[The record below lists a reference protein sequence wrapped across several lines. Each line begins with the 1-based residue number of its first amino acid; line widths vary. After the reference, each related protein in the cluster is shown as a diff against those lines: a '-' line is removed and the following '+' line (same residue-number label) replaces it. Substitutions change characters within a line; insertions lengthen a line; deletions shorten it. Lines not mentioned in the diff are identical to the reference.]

1 MKIGINL
8 DIKPKFMSK
17 LFFFIS
23 FLFSI
28 SLFSQEEIEID
39 FEKLNSK
46 VTILINNHRKSLKLK
61 EFEKDTFLLKAAED
75 HSLYLKKLGFLSH
88 EQKDVKMKNPSD
100 RVSFYGGK
108 KFSGFG
114 ENILFTSVKK
124 EKYSD
129 KELNKL
135 AQTIFNQW
143 KNSPPHYKNIINKN
157 FDAADLGFFIDSKRN
172 RIYATNVFGIKGI
185 QIPNQLSENAFG
197 VEEKNKKCRPID
209 FGTKLHIGNSI
220 AIEGDNVILYYHDK
234 KKFELMFSEPR
245 DGIAIDFVEK
255 EQMSCNK
262 PNTFDVSPIYD
273 GVMSEPIYREE
284 LLKNNTAQNEY
295 KLITKV
301 GKVPNHLIGKEIVAN
316 VILIFDN
323 CACEYVVP
331 LQIKSKT
338 IDLFPLEPIIEL
350 TNDASLSNKGILF
363 TDVILFEFDKNKIK
377 SKNEFY
383 YKYYNKVHSTQIYSY
398 SSVEG
403 NEISN
408 KKLHTDRAIAIE
420 KFAKDS
426 LNIKLK
432 PSLVIAEENWEKCY
446 IQLAMENMEY
456 LASKPKNEIRDY
468 INIKNK
474 DFETYLND
482 QRVSKL
488 VVNYYGEINKD
499 SLSNEDYFSTLYD
512 LNLKTAIYDKEYKK
526 ANLALSKLYTSEYS
540 LSIFDEMVFN
550 EIKTNP
556 KLVQNATA
564 VICKNFN
571 QDYFKTTQFLKIW
584 LEKFDTLPKNV
595 QLNLLILYCRINSE
609 LLEKWDVNISKLT
622 NVSKPASIE
631 NKFLTFK
638 ENKKLQSNFDYI
650 LLYYSNHI
658 NDYKNIKQYFDRVYM
673 SFKSNIKT
681 KEDRI
686 NLALFVNHWSVY
698 SYSITLLKAEMNK
711 PTFSKEEALLLAQ
724 TATLFFDENDVKTN
738 QQILNKVYQ
747 LNKKEWCE
755 WQKENFNLLRN
766 ELIKSDFCKKC
777 NNL

>member
-1 MKIGINL
+1 
-8 DIKPKFMSK
+8 MSK
-17 LFFFIS
+17 FFLFVS

-28 SLFSQEEIEID
+28 SIFSQKEVEID
-39 FEKLNSK
+39 FKKLNSK
-46 VTILINNHRKSLKLK
+46 VSILINNHRKSLKLK
-61 EFEKDTFLLKAAED
+61 EFDKDTFLLKAAED
-75 HSLYLKKLGFLSH
+75 HSLYLKKLGFLTH
-88 EQKDVKMKNPSD
+88 EQKDVKKKNPSD
-100 RVSFYGGK
+100 RVNFYGGK

-114 ENILFTSVKK
+114 ENILFTSIKQ

-129 KELNKL
+129 KELDKL

-143 KNSPPHYKNIINKN
+143 KNSPSHYKNIINKD
-157 FDAADLGFFIDSKRN
+157 FDAADLGFFIDIKRN
-172 RIYATNVFGIKGI
+172 RIYATHVFGRKGI
-185 QIPNQLSENAFG
+185 EIPNQLSENAFG
-197 VEEKNKKCRPID
+197 LKVKNQKCKTID

-220 AIEGDNVILYYHDK
+220 QIEGENVILYYHDK
-234 KKFELMFSEPR
+234 QEFETIFSNPK

-262 PNTFDVSPIYD
+262 PNTFDISPIYD

-284 LLKNNTAQNEY
+284 LLKNNTAQNKY
-295 KLITKV
+295 KLITNV
-301 GKVPNHLIGKEIVAN
+301 GKVPSHLIGKEIVAN

-350 TNDASLSNKGILF
+350 TNDASLSNKGIIY
-363 TDVILFEFDKNKIK
+363 TEEILFEFDKNKVK
-377 SKNEFY
+377 SNNESY
-383 YKYYNKVHSTQIYSY
+383 YKLHHKVHSTQIYSY

-408 KKLHTDRAIAIE
+408 KKLHNDRAAAIQ

-426 LNIKLK
+426 LGIKIK
-432 PSLVIAEENWEKCY
+432 PSIIVAEENWEKCY

-456 LASKPKNEIRDY
+456 LASKPKNEIRKY
-468 INIKNK
+468 INLKNK
-474 DFETYLND
+474 DFETYLNE

-488 VVNYYGEINKD
+488 VVNYYGEIDKD
-499 SLSNEDYFSTLYD
+499 SLLKAQNSELFYD
-512 LNLKTAIYDKEYKK
+512 LNIKTAIFDKDYKK
-526 ANLALSKLYTSEYS
+526 ANLALSKIYS
-540 LSIFDEMVFN
+540 LEFSSCIFDEMVFN

-571 QDYFKTTQFLKIW
+571 LDYFKTTQFLKIW
-584 LEKFDTLPKNV
+584 LEKFDSLPKNA
-595 QLNLLILYCRINSE
+595 QLNLLILYSRINSE
-609 LLEKWDVNISKLT
+609 LLEKWDINFSKLT
-622 NVSKPASIE
+622 NVIKPVSVE
-631 NKFLTFK
+631 NKFITFK

-658 NDYKNIKQYFDRVYM
+658 NDYKNVNEYFDRVYL

-681 KEDRI
+681 KEDRM

-698 SYSITLLKAEMNK
+698 SYCIALLKSEINK
-711 PTFSKEEALLLAQ
+711 PSFSKEEALLLAQ
-724 TATLFFDENDVKTN
+724 TAALFFEENDAKTN
-738 QQILNKVYQ
+738 QQVLNKVYQ

-766 ELIKSDFCKKC
+766 EQIKSDFCKKC
-777 NNL
+777 NNM

>member
-1 MKIGINL
+1 
-8 DIKPKFMSK
+8 MSQ
-17 LFFFIS
+17 FFLYIS
-23 FLFSI
+23 LLFSI
-28 SLFSQEEIEID
+28 SVFSQQEVEID

-46 VTILINNHRKSLKLK
+46 VTVLINNHRKSLKLK
-61 EFEKDTFLLKAAED
+61 DLEKDSFLQKAAED
-75 HSLYLKKLGFLSH
+75 HSSYLQKLGFLSH
-88 EQKDVKMKNPSD
+88 EQKDIKKKNPSD
-100 RVSFYGGK
+100 RVIFYGGK
-108 KFSGFG
+108 KFSGIG
-114 ENILFTSVKK
+114 ENILFTSIKQ

-129 KELNKL
+129 KELDKL

-143 KNSPPHYKNIINKN
+143 KNSPPHYKNIINKE
-157 FDAADLGFFIDSKRN
+157 FDAGDLGFYLDIKRN
-172 RIYATNVFGIKGI
+172 RIYATHVFGIKGVE
-185 QIPNQLSENAFG
+185 IPNQLSENAFG

-220 AIEGDNVILYYHDK
+220 EIEDDNVILYYHDK
-234 KKFELMFSEPR
+234 QKFELMFSEPK

-301 GKVPNHLIGKEIVAN
+301 GKVPNHLVGKEIVAN
-316 VILIFDN
+316 IILIFDN

-331 LQIKSKT
+331 LKVNSKT
-338 IDLFPLEPIIEL
+338 IELFPLEPIIEV
-350 TNDASLSNKGILF
+350 TDDAGLSNKGIIYTEEL
-363 TDVILFEFDKNKIK
+363 LFEFDKNKVK
-377 SKNEFY
+377 SNNESH
-383 YKYYNKVHSTQIYSY
+383 YKLYDKVHSTQIYSY

-408 KKLHTDRAIAIE
+408 KKLHNDRAIAIE
-420 KFAKDS
+420 RFARDS
-426 LNIKLK
+426 LNIKIR
-432 PSLVIAEENWEKCY
+432 PSLVISEENWEKCY

-468 INIKNK
+468 INLKNK
-474 DFETYLND
+474 KFETYLKQ

-488 VVNYYGEINKD
+488 VLNYYGEINKD
-499 SLSNEDYFSTLYD
+499 SLSNEDYLGSFYD
-512 LNLKTAIYDKEYKK
+512 LNLRTAIFDKNYKK
-526 ANLALSKLYTSEYS
+526 ANLSLSKLYTLDYS
-540 LSIFDEMVFN
+540 ISIFDEMVFN
-550 EIKTNP
+550 ELKSNP

-564 VICKNFN
+564 VICKNFK

-584 LEKFDTLPKNV
+584 LEKFDTLPKNA

-609 LLEKWDVNISKLT
+609 LLEEWDVNISKLT

-631 NKFLTFK
+631 NKFIAFK

-658 NDYKNIKQYFDRVYM
+658 NDYKNINRYFDRVFL
-673 SFKSNIKT
+673 SFKSNVKT

-686 NLALFVNHWSVY
+686 DLALFVNYWSAY
-698 SYSITLLKAEMNK
+698 NYSINLLKAEINK

-724 TATLFFDENDVKTN
+724 TFTLFFEGNDVKTN

-755 WQKENFNLLRN
+755 WQKKNFNLLRN
-766 ELIKSDFCKKC
+766 DQIKSDFCKKC
-777 NNL
+777 NNQ

>member
-1 MKIGINL
+1 
-8 DIKPKFMSK
+8 MSK
-17 LFFFIS
+17 FFLFVS

-28 SLFSQEEIEID
+28 SIFSQQEVEID
-39 FEKLNSK
+39 FKKLNSK

-61 EFEKDTFLLKAAED
+61 VLEKDTFLQKAAED
-75 HSLYLKKLGFLSH
+75 HSSYLQKLGFLSH
-88 EQKDVKMKNPSD
+88 EQKDVKKKNPSD
-100 RVSFYGGK
+100 RVIFYGGK

-114 ENILFTSVKK
+114 ENILFTSIKR
-124 EKYSD
+124 EKYSNKD
-129 KELNKL
+129 LDKL

-143 KNSPPHYKNIINKN
+143 KNSPPHYKNIINKDFN
-157 FDAADLGFFIDSKRN
+157 AADLGFFIDAKRN
-172 RIYATNVFGIKGI
+172 RIYATNVFGIKGVE
-185 QIPNQLSENAFG
+185 IPNQLSENAFG

-220 AIEGDNVILYYHDK
+220 EIEGDNVILYYHDK
-234 KKFELMFSEPR
+234 QKFELMFSEPK

-331 LQIKSKT
+331 LKINSKT
-338 IDLFPLEPIIEL
+338 IELFPLEPIIEV
-350 TNDASLSNKGILF
+350 TNDAGLSNKGIIF
-363 TDVILFEFDKNKIK
+363 TEEILFEFDKNKVK
-377 SKNEFY
+377 SNNKNFY
-383 YKYYNKVHSTQIYSY
+383 KLYDKVHSTQIYSY

-408 KKLHTDRAIAIE
+408 KKLHNDRAIAIE

-426 LNIKLK
+426 LNIKVK
-432 PSLVIAEENWEKCY
+432 PSRVITEENWEKCY

-468 INIKNK
+468 INLKNK
-474 DFETYLND
+474 EFEKYLNQ

-499 SLSNEDYFSTLYD
+499 SLSNEDYLGSFYD
-512 LNLKTAIYDKEYKK
+512 LNLRTAIFDKDYKK
-526 ANLALSKLYTSEYS
+526 ANLALSKLYSLEYS
-540 LSIFDEMVFN
+540 SSIFDEMVFN
-550 EIKTNP
+550 ELKSNP

-564 VICKNFN
+564 VISKNFK

-584 LEKFDTLPKNV
+584 LEKFDTLPKDA

-631 NKFLTFK
+631 NKFITFK

-658 NDYKNIKQYFDRVYM
+658 NDYKNINRYFDRVFL

-686 NLALFVNHWSVY
+686 NLALFVNYWSAYNY
-698 SYSITLLKAEMNK
+698 SVNLLKAEMNK

-724 TATLFFDENDVKTN
+724 TVTLFFEENDVKTN

-766 ELIKSDFCKKC
+766 EQIKSDFCKKC

>member
-1 MKIGINL
+1 
-8 DIKPKFMSK
+8 MSK
-17 LFFFIS
+17 FFLFVS

-28 SLFSQEEIEID
+28 SIFSQKEVEID
-39 FEKLNSK
+39 FKKLNSK
-46 VTILINNHRKSLKLK
+46 VSILISNHRKSLKLK
-61 EFEKDTFLLKAAED
+61 EFDKDTFLLKAAED

-88 EQKDVKMKNPSD
+88 EQKDVKKKNPSD
-100 RVSFYGGK
+100 RVNFYGGK

-114 ENILFTSVKK
+114 ENILFTSIKQ

-129 KELNKL
+129 KELDKL

-143 KNSPPHYKNIINKN
+143 KNSPPHYKNIINKD
-157 FDAADLGFFIDSKRN
+157 FDAADLGFFIDIKRN
-172 RIYATNVFGIKGI
+172 RIYATHVFGRKGI
-185 QIPNQLSENAFG
+185 EIPNQLSENAFG
-197 VEEKNKKCRPID
+197 LKVKNQKCKTID

-220 AIEGDNVILYYHDK
+220 QIEGENVILYYHDK
-234 KKFELMFSEPR
+234 QEFETIFSNPK

-262 PNTFDVSPIYD
+262 PNTFDISPIYD

-284 LLKNNTAQNEY
+284 LLKNNTAQNKY
-295 KLITKV
+295 KLITNV
-301 GKVPNHLIGKEIVAN
+301 GKVPSHLIGKEIVAN

-338 IDLFPLEPIIEL
+338 IDLFPLDPIIEL
-350 TNDASLSNKGILF
+350 INDASLSNKGIIY
-363 TDVILFEFDKNKIK
+363 TEEILFEFDKNKVK
-377 SKNEFY
+377 SNNESY
-383 YKYYNKVHSTQIYSY
+383 YKLHHKVHSTQIYSY

-408 KKLHTDRAIAIE
+408 KKLHNDRAAAIQ

-426 LNIKLK
+426 LGIKIK
-432 PSLVIAEENWEKCY
+432 PSIIVAEENWEKCY

-456 LASKPKNEIRDY
+456 LASKPKNEIRKY
-468 INIKNK
+468 INLKNK
-474 DFETYLND
+474 DFETYLNE

-488 VVNYYGEINKD
+488 VVNYYGEIDKD
-499 SLSNEDYFSTLYD
+499 SLLKAQNSELFYD
-512 LNLKTAIYDKEYKK
+512 LNLKTAIFDKNYKK
-526 ANLALSKLYTSEYS
+526 ANLALSKIYS
-540 LSIFDEMVFN
+540 LEFSSCIFDEMVFN

-571 QDYFKTTQFLKIW
+571 LDYFKTTQFLKIW
-584 LEKFDTLPKNV
+584 LEKFDSLPKNA
-595 QLNLLILYCRINSE
+595 QLNLLILYSRINSE
-609 LLEKWDVNISKLT
+609 LLEKWDINFSKLT
-622 NVSKPASIE
+622 NVIKPVSVE
-631 NKFLTFK
+631 NKFITFK

-658 NDYKNIKQYFDRVYM
+658 NDYKNINEYFDRVYL

-681 KEDRI
+681 KEDRM

-698 SYSITLLKAEMNK
+698 SYCIALLKSEMNK
-711 PTFSKEEALLLAQ
+711 PSFSKEEALLLAQ
-724 TATLFFDENDVKTN
+724 TAALFFEENDAKTN
-738 QQILNKVYQ
+738 QQVLNMVYQ

-766 ELIKSDFCKKC
+766 EQIKSDFCKKC
-777 NNL
+777 NNM

>member
-1 MKIGINL
+1 
-8 DIKPKFMSK
+8 MSK
-17 LFFFIS
+17 FFLFVS

-28 SLFSQEEIEID
+28 SIFSQKEVEID
-39 FEKLNSK
+39 FKKLNSK
-46 VTILINNHRKSLKLK
+46 VSILINNHRKSLKLK
-61 EFEKDTFLLKAAED
+61 EFDKDTFLLKAAED

-88 EQKDVKMKNPSD
+88 EQKDVKKKNPSD
-100 RVSFYGGK
+100 RVNFYGGK

-114 ENILFTSVKK
+114 ENILFTSIKQ

-129 KELNKL
+129 KELDKL

-143 KNSPPHYKNIINKN
+143 KNSPPHYKNIINKD
-157 FDAADLGFFIDSKRN
+157 FDAADLGFFIDIKRN
-172 RIYATNVFGIKGI
+172 RIYATHVFGRKGI
-185 QIPNQLSENAFG
+185 EIPNQLSENAFG
-197 VEEKNKKCRPID
+197 LKVKNQKCKTID

-220 AIEGDNVILYYHDK
+220 QIEGENVILYYHDK
-234 KKFELMFSEPR
+234 QEFETIFSNPK

-262 PNTFDVSPIYD
+262 PNTFDISPIYD

-284 LLKNNTAQNEY
+284 LLKNNTAQNKY
-295 KLITKV
+295 KLITNV
-301 GKVPNHLIGKEIVAN
+301 GKVPSHLIGKEIVAN

-338 IDLFPLEPIIEL
+338 IDLFPLDPIIEL
-350 TNDASLSNKGILF
+350 TNDASLSNKGIIY
-363 TDVILFEFDKNKIK
+363 TEEILFEFDKNKVK
-377 SKNEFY
+377 SNNESY
-383 YKYYNKVHSTQIYSY
+383 YKLHHKVHSTQIYSY

-408 KKLHTDRAIAIE
+408 KKLHNDRAAAIQ

-426 LNIKLK
+426 LGIKIK
-432 PSLVIAEENWEKCY
+432 PSIIVAEENWEKCY

-456 LASKPKNEIRDY
+456 LASKPKNEIRKY
-468 INIKNK
+468 INLKNK
-474 DFETYLND
+474 DFETYLNE

-488 VVNYYGEINKD
+488 VVNYYGEIDKD
-499 SLSNEDYFSTLYD
+499 SLLKAQNSELFYD
-512 LNLKTAIYDKEYKK
+512 LNLKTAIFDKDYKK
-526 ANLALSKLYTSEYS
+526 ANLALSKIYS
-540 LSIFDEMVFN
+540 LEFSSCIFDEMVFN

-584 LEKFDTLPKNV
+584 LEKFDSLPKNA
-595 QLNLLILYCRINSE
+595 QLNLLILYSRINSE
-609 LLEKWDVNISKLT
+609 LLEKWDINFSKLT
-622 NVSKPASIE
+622 NVIKPVSVE
-631 NKFLTFK
+631 NKFITFK

-658 NDYKNIKQYFDRVYM
+658 NDYKNINEYFDRVYL

-681 KEDRI
+681 KEDRM

-698 SYSITLLKAEMNK
+698 SYSIALLKSEMNK
-711 PTFSKEEALLLAQ
+711 PSFSKEEALLLAQ
-724 TATLFFDENDVKTN
+724 TAALFFEENNAKTN
-738 QQILNKVYQ
+738 QQVLNKVYQ

-766 ELIKSDFCKKC
+766 EQIKSDFCKKC
-777 NNL
+777 NNM